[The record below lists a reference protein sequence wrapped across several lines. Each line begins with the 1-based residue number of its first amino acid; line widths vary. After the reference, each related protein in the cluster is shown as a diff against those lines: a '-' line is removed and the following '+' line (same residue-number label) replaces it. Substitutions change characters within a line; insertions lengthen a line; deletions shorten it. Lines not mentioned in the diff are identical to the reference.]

1 MNWFNNL
8 KFRNKLLLPIV
19 LLALVLVGIAGIGA
33 YNFKN
38 VAGNVD
44 SIANEHLPG
53 LNFLLQADRDLHQAQ
68 VAERSLLSTAAGSA
82 EAQRLVGVYQENI
95 QQADE
100 RVSKFLAL
108 TTDSQSRTMV
118 ADYQAQYAAWVKT
131 SQQVIELH
139 DLGDPDSRQLAVEL
153 SLGES
158 REVFDRMRNILDLLE
173 QREEEAAFQQTELI
187 DSIIITSTSM
197 QISALVIGLIICTL
211 LALFFPRLITQPLA
225 LLLQRLD
232 DMSKGEGDLTER
244 VILNRKDELG
254 LVADAF
260 NAFVA
265 KLQRIISQV
274 ADMTAQ
280 IATASEQLSAIAEQS
295 NASVREQHHSVD
307 QVATAIHEMSTTVD
321 EISKS
326 ASDAANSAK
335 GADRHANEGHQ
346 VVQATIASIQELA
359 EQVNRSAATISTVAD
374 DSNNIGTVLDV
385 IRGIAEQT
393 NLLALNAAIEAARAG
408 EQGRGFSVVAD
419 EVRTLASRT
428 QKSTAEIQDM
438 IERLQVATQ
447 NAVKAMEVG
456 QRDAS
461 NSVEQAQ
468 KAGASLQSI
477 TSAVAEINDMNAHIA
492 SAAEEQ
498 STVTEEINKNI
509 STISSISDQS
519 AESSLQVKDA
529 SDSLAKL
536 AADLQREVGQFKIS

>member
-82 EAQRLVGVYQENI
+82 EARRLVGVYQENI

-100 RVSKFLAL
+100 RVGKFLAL

-118 ADYQAQYAAWVKT
+118 ADYRAQYAAWVKT

-139 DLGDPDSRQLAVEL
+139 DLGDPDSKQLAVEL

-187 DSIIITSTSM
+187 DNIIITSTSM
-197 QISALVIGLIICTL
+197 QVSALVVGLIICTL

-335 GADRHANEGHQ
+335 GADRHANEGQQ
-346 VVQATIASIQELA
+346 VVQATIAAIQELA

-536 AADLQREVGQFKIS
+536 AADLQREVGQFKVS